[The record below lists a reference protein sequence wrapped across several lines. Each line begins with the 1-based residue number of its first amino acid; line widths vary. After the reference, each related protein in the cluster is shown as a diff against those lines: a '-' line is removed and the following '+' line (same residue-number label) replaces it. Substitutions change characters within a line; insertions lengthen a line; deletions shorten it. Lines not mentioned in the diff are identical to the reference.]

1 VAPSNPA
8 DAKGL
13 LASAIRDSDPVVF
26 FEHKSLLA
34 NKGEVP
40 DGEHLEPLG
49 QAKVLRTGAD
59 ATLIALAAMVPRSLK
74 AAETLAAEHGI
85 SATVID
91 VRSLVPLDTRTLL
104 AESART
110 GRVFTV
116 EENPRLCGW
125 GAEVTS
131 IIQEE
136 VFSALKG
143 PIVRITT
150 PHVPL
155 PAADQLEDAVV
166 PSVARIVAD
175 VRRALESR
183 RAA

>member
-1 VAPSNPA
+1 
-8 DAKGL
+8 
-13 LASAIRDSDPVVF
+13 
-26 FEHKSLLA
+26 
-34 NKGEVP
+34 
-40 DGEHLEPLG
+40 
-49 QAKVLRTGAD
+49 VLRTGAD
-59 ATLIALAAMVPRSLK
+59 ATLIALAAMVPRAQK
-74 AAETLAAEHGI
+74 AAEVLAAEHGI

-91 VRSLVPLDTRTLL
+91 VRSLVPLDTKTIL

-125 GAEVTS
+125 GAEIAS

-136 VFSALKG
+136 AFSALKG

-155 PAADQLEDAVV
+155 PSADQLEDAVV
-166 PSVARIVAD
+166 PSVARIVAE
-175 VRRALESR
+175 VKRALS

>member
-1 VAPSNPA
+1 M
-8 DAKGL
+8 
-13 LASAIRDSDPVVF
+13 IF

-34 NKGEVP
+34 NKGDVP
-40 DGEHLEPLG
+40 EGEHLEPLG
-49 QAKVLRTGAD
+49 KARVLREGKDITV
-59 ATLIALAAMVPRSLK
+59 IALAAMVPRALK
-74 AAETLAAEHGI
+74 AAEALAAEHGVQ
-85 SATVID
+85 ATVID

-125 GAEVTS
+125 GAEVAS

-136 VFSALKG
+136 AFDALKG
-143 PIVRITT
+143 PVIRITT

-155 PAADQLEDAVV
+155 PSADQLEDAVV
-166 PSVARIVAD
+166 PSVARIVAEI
-175 VRRALESR
+175 RRGLQAR
-183 RAA
+183 RTG